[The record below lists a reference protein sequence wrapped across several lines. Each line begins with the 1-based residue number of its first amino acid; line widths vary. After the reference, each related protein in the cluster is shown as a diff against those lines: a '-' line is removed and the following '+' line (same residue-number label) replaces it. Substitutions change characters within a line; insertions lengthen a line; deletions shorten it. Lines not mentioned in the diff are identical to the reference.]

1 MLLHALIGRKL
12 TAYIASI
19 KDARAIDRWLHE
31 QVRPQRDVEAR
42 LRLAYHIAA
51 MLSEFDTPA
60 VIQAWLLGLN
70 PELDDAVP
78 ISLLRDGDMEIDGKK
93 VLNAARAFVPE
104 VEVPAPV
111 GSWLAARKIGSALPA
126 GKRYAHIYSSEWLSH
141 LRKELEPELVRSETI
156 GAKGLSLIWRC

>member
-1 MLLHALIGRKL
+1 L

-51 MLSEFDTPA
+51 RLSEFDTPA

-93 VLNAARAFVPE
+93 VLNAARAFV
-104 VEVPAPV
+104 
-111 GSWLAARKIGSALPA
+111 A
-126 GKRYAHIYSSEWLSH
+126 G
-141 LRKELEPELVRSETI
+141 
-156 GAKGLSLIWRC
+156 G